1 MYLVRFF
8 VLMALAVPPG
18 QGDDLKHS
26 REALIHQTLVYTEQ
40 LRALLGIEEAARTR
54 LTADLEKRE
63 ALFSQGLVSRR
74 EVEESQERL
83 RDSALRIAALEGQV
97 RESEQLVAE
106 VRLALEENLQGE
118 TETVVRF
125 AGNSPWSLE
134 TVPRIQTFYQERFGR
149 ILPISAW
156 GQTAIHD
163 RFGLQHKGAV
173 DVALHPDSPEGQ
185 GLMEYLREAGNPF
198 IAFRAAVSGSST
210 GAHIHIGPPSQ
221 RTQTA
226 FHVKAD

>member
-1 MYLVRFF
+1 MYPIRFL

-18 QGDDLKHS
+18 QGDELKS
-26 REALIHQTLVYTEQ
+26 AREALIQQTLVYTEQ
-40 LRALLGIEEAARTR
+40 LQALLGIEQAARTR
-54 LTADLEKRE
+54 LTGDLKKRE

-83 RDSALRIAALEGQV
+83 CDSARRIEGLEGQL

-106 VRLALEENLQGE
+106 VRLALEVKPPGE
-118 TETVVRF
+118 TVMRF

-134 TVPRIQTFYQERFGR
+134 TVPRIQTFFEERFGR
-149 ILPISAW
+149 ILPVSAW
-156 GQTAIHD
+156 GQTALHD
-163 RFGLQHKGAV
+163 RFGLQHKGAI
-173 DVALHPDSPEGQ
+173 DVALHPDSAEGQ

-221 RTQTA
+221 RTQ
-226 FHVKAD
+226 AD